1 MLSSCKDLV
10 AVTVTFTCARNLCSN
25 FLEVNV
31 EKPVPGE
38 GNITVL
44 MFLPS
49 FCYFIGKAEFFILDQ
64 FSKIY
69 CACGP

>member
-10 AVTVTFTCARNLCSN
+10 AVTVKFTFARNPFSN

-38 GNITVL
+38 GHISVL

-49 FCYFIGKAEFFILDQ
+49 FCYFIGKAEFFILD
-64 FSKIY
+64 
-69 CACGP
+69 